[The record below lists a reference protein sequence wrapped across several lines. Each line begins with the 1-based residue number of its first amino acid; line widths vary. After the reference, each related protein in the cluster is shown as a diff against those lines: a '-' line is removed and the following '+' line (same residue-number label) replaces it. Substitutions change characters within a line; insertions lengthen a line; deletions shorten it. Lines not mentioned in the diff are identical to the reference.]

1 MREIKE
7 NPYLIQLKNIDKSFY
22 GVKVL
27 NNVDLNVCKGN
38 IHALC
43 GENGAGKS
51 TLMNIVT
58 GIYSKDSGK
67 IIYKGKELTNLN
79 PLKTKTL
86 GIAKIHQ
93 ELNLFENM
101 TVADNINIGEEPL
114 NSLKTIDKKK
124 HLEKA
129 EKSLE
134 NLEDIDP
141 KTKVRNL
148 STAKKQIVEIAKALT
163 YNAELLIM
171 DEPTASL
178 TQNETDLLFN
188 LMEKLKQQGVTII
201 YISHK
206 LSEVKKVCDIVTVL
220 RDGNIVETET
230 VEDVTEEEIAKM
242 MVGREIRK
250 TKEKSYKEK
259 QEEILRVDNLTN
271 ESLNNVS
278 FSLKQGEILGISGLV
293 GMGRTELAE
302 TIFGIRDLQKGE
314 IYIKGEKVEINS
326 PSRAMEL
333 GIGFLTEERKDSGL
347 FLNRSV
353 SENITVTSLLKNEGK
368 IINTKKINTKTEEM
382 VDKMNIKCASYS
394 QKIFRLSGGNQQ
406 KVVLGKWLVGES
418 EIIIL
423 DEPTRGVDI
432 GAKEEIY
439 EIINDLIEE
448 GKSIIMISSDLPE
461 ILSIPHRILVMCNGK
476 ITGEFMSDEAT
487 EENIMI
493 CATGIQEGEIQ
504 DE

>member
-1 MREIKE
+1 MDKAESE
-7 NPYLIQLKNIDKSFY
+7 YLINLKNINKSFY

-27 NNVDLNVCKGN
+27 NSVDLKVKKGE

-51 TLMNIVT
+51 TLMNIIT
-58 GIYSKDSGK
+58 GIYKKDEGK
-67 IIYKGKELTNLN
+67 IIYKGEELKNLN
-79 PLKTKTL
+79 PLKTKNI

-101 TVADNINIGEEPL
+101 TVADNINIGNEPL
-114 NSLKTIDKKK
+114 TAMKTINLNEHIERAKKSLNE
-124 HLEKA
+124 LEK
-129 EKSLE
+129 
-134 NLEDIDP
+134 IDP
-141 KTKVRNL
+141 KKKVKDL

-178 TQNETDLLFN
+178 TQNETDLLFD
-188 LMEKLKQQGVTII
+188 LMEKLKEQGVTII

-206 LSEVKKVCDIVTVL
+206 LSEVKRICDRVTVL
-220 RDGNIVETET
+220 RDGNIVD
-230 VEDVTEEEIAKM
+230 VENVDNVTEEQIAKM
-242 MVGREIRK
+242 MVGREIRETQDK
-250 TKEKSYKEK
+250 SHVSTK
-259 QEEILRVDNLTN
+259 EEILRVENLTN
-271 ESLNNVS
+271 DSVKNIS
-278 FSLKQGEILGISGLV
+278 FTLKKGEILGISGLV

-302 TIFGIRDLQKGE
+302 TLFGLRNIDKGE
-314 IYIKGEKVEINS
+314 IYIKGEKVKINS
-326 PSRAMEL
+326 PSEAMDHGL
-333 GIGFLTEERKDSGL
+333 GFLTEERKDSGL

-353 SENITVTSLLKNEGK
+353 TENITITSLLKNNGK
-368 IINTKKINTKTEEM
+368 FIDKHQDREKTNNL
-382 VDKMNIKCASYS
+382 VNKMNIKCESIT
-394 QKIFRLSGGNQQ
+394 QKLFRLSGGNQQ
-406 KVVLGKWLVGES
+406 KVVLGKWLAGDS

-439 EIINDLIEE
+439 EIINNLIEE

-476 ITGEFMSDEAT
+476 ITGEFKSEEAT

-493 CATGIQEGEIQ
+493 CATGIQEGEI
-504 DE
+504 